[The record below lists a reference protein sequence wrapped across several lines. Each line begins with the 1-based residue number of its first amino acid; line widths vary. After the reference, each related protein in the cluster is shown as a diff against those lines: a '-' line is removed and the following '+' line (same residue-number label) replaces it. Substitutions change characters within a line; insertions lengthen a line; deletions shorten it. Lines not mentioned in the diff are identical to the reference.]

1 MSKGYFRLLVGLLLT
16 VSSAVAQ
23 ERSNPGS
30 NPSGEPGAMPQMDMG
45 EVHAATSFLLMQ
57 STGTSQ
63 QPEAW
68 PMPMAMSPVRSWRLM
83 WMGQGFLAA
92 TQQSGP
98 RGKDKIYSLNWG
110 MLSAAKPI
118 GEGSLMLRSMLSL
131 EPATVTDR
139 VYPLLFQTGEAAF
152 GQPIVDGQHPHDL
165 FMELSVQYARPVG
178 ETAMLNFYYAPI
190 GDPALGPTA
199 FPHRASAIEMP
210 QAALS
215 HHWQDSSHIA
225 NNVLTAGIS
234 LGRARI
240 EVSGFHGMEPDEGRW
255 NIDYGAMD
263 SWSARFSLYP
273 SSNWK
278 AQVSAGRLNQP
289 EPFHEDDVV
298 RYTASLH
305 NILPRGNGNSWA
317 TSFIW
322 GRNYQTL
329 AGESTN
335 AFLAETVLPVGEK
348 NFVTGRVE
356 WGQRDELFADDHE
369 LEEHLEH
376 EAGSLAFAVTALTA
390 GYTRDVM
397 TDGKFQVGVGANIS
411 GYWIE
416 DALKPYYGKHPWG
429 VTFFARIRLRERP

>member
-1 MSKGYFRLLVGLLLT
+1 MSKGYIRLLVGLVLT
-16 VSSAVAQ
+16 VNPAIAQ
-23 ERSNPGS
+23 ERPNPGS
-30 NPSGEPGAMPQMDMG
+30 NQTGQHDAMPHMG
-45 EVHAATSFLLMQ
+45 MAEVHAATSFLLMQ
-57 STGTSQ
+57 GTGTSQ

-68 PMPMAMSPVRSWRLM
+68 PMPMVMSQFRGWSLM

-92 TQQSGP
+92 TQQSAP
-98 RGKDKIYSLNWG
+98 RGKDKIYALNWG
-110 MLSAAKPI
+110 MLGAAKPI
-118 GEGSLMLRSMLSL
+118 GDGSLMLRSMLSL

-165 FMELSVQYARPVG
+165 FMELSVQYAHPVG
-178 ETAMLNFYYAPI
+178 ETAMLNVYYAPI

-199 FPHRASAIEMP
+199 FPHRASAMEMP
-210 QAALS
+210 QAVLS
-215 HHWQDSSHIA
+215 HHWQDSTHIA
-225 NNVLTAGIS
+225 NNVLTGGIS
-234 LGRARI
+234 LDTVRI

-263 SWSARFSLYP
+263 SWSARFSLFP
-273 SSNWK
+273 SSNWM

-289 EPFHEDDVV
+289 EQFHENDVV

-305 NILPRGNGNSWA
+305 HILPRGNGNSQA
-317 TSFIW
+317 TSLVW
-322 GRNYQTL
+322 GRNRKLL

-335 AFLAETVLPVGEK
+335 AVLAETVLPLGER

-356 WGQRDELFADDHE
+356 WSQRDELFADDHE

-376 EAGSLAFAVTALTA
+376 EAGSRAFAVTTLTA

-397 TDGKFQVGVGANIS
+397 TDGYFQVGIGANIS

-416 DALKPYYGKHPWG
+416 DALKPYYGDHPWG
-429 VTFFARIRLRERP
+429 VTFFVRIRLRERP